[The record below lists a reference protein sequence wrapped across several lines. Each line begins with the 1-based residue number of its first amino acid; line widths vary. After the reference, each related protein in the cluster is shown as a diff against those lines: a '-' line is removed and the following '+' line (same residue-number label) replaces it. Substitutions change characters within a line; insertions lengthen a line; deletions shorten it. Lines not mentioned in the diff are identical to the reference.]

1 MGQANRA
8 VVESVAGDLLAELG
22 YEVEVS
28 HDRFRRS
35 RGPAIDGEPGPDRA
49 FKQRFRELSLRDS
62 LLIARAGVRSRLR
75 SVRRRAVAPANSRS
89 QPALGT

>member
-28 HDRFRRS
+28 HRFHRS
-35 RGPAIDGEPGPDRA
+35 RTRLSTENQVRIALS
-49 FKQRFRELSLRDS
+49 KQRFRELSLR
-62 LLIARAGVRSRLR
+62 
-75 SVRRRAVAPANSRS
+75 
-89 QPALGT
+89 